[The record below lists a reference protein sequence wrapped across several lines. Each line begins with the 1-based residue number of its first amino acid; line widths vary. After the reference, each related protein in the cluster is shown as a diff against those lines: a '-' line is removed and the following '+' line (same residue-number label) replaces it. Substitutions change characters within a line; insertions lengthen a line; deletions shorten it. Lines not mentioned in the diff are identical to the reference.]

1 MQTGWGQFRLTER
14 DQMPDPRQNIVVV
27 DDDAGM
33 NQAIE
38 RLVKA
43 AGYRAVTFSSA
54 EELLEA
60 GAAINA
66 SCLILDV
73 HLPGLS
79 GFQLWRRLEEE
90 RMTPPVIFITA
101 YDDPASRAQARDAG
115 ALAYFT
121 KPFAGQNL
129 LKAINGAVERT

>member
-1 MQTGWGQFRLTER
+1 
-14 DQMPDPRQNIVVV
+14 MPDPRQNIVVV

-121 KPFAGQNL
+121 KPFAGHNL
-129 LKAINGAVERT
+129 LKAINGALERT

>member
-1 MQTGWGQFRLTER
+1 
-14 DQMPDPRQNIVVV
+14 MPDPRQNIVVV
-27 DDDAGM
+27 DDDTGM

-38 RLVKA
+38 RLVNA

-60 GAAINA
+60 GAASNA
-66 SCLILDV
+66 ACLILDV

-79 GFQLWRRLEEE
+79 GFQLWRLLEEA
-90 RMTPPVIFITA
+90 RVAVPVIFITA
-101 YDDPASRAQARDAG
+101 YDDPASQAQARDLG

-129 LKAINGAVERT
+129 LKAINGALERS

>member
-1 MQTGWGQFRLTER
+1 MS
-14 DQMPDPRQNIVVV
+14 DPRQSIVVV
-27 DDDAGM
+27 EDDTGM

-38 RLVKA
+38 RLVNA

-60 GAAINA
+60 GAATNA
-66 SCLILDV
+66 ACLILDV

-90 RMTPPVIFITA
+90 RVTPPVIFVTA
-101 YDDPASRAQARDAG
+101 YDDPASQAQARAAG
-115 ALAYFT
+115 ALGYLT

-129 LKAINGAVERT
+129 LKAINGALERT